1 MLTYADVAGVA
12 GAGVAGM
19 VPPIAGAGVAGMV
32 TYADVAG
39 VAGAGVAGMV
49 PPAGLGFTFQVR
61 LEPLV

>member
-1 MLTYADVAGVA
+1 
-12 GAGVAGM
+12 M